1 VRQFGI
7 REVNMRV
14 VAILLALCAIPLA
27 AQQQEP
33 QQQPRPR
40 PLSPDG
46 IASAQVLGEWVKS
59 ERETFT
65 MGGDRYQGGRWID
78 ILYGRPLLRGR
89 EAFTGTGAEY
99 GKATYAGAPIWRAGA
114 NVSTRLRSEVP
125 LIFGTT
131 TVPAGEHTLF
141 IELKSPAEWTLVISR
156 WGASP
161 TFEPKDKQNTIYGA
175 FGYTPD
181 RDIVRVAMN
190 VETLPYRVE
199 ELEWEFLDM
208 TADSGRVAIRWD
220 RSMASAPFRVA
231 R

>member
-1 VRQFGI
+1 MTI
-7 REVNMRV
+7 HYA
-14 VAILLALCAIPLA
+14 VAIALLAASMSLA
-27 AQQQEP
+27 AQEP
-33 QQQPRPR
+33 QRPAAR

-65 MGGDRYQGGRWID
+65 MGGDRYQSGRWID

-89 EAFTGTGAEY
+89 DAFTGTGAEY
-99 GKATYAGAPIWRAGA
+99 GRATYAGAPIWRAGA
-114 NVSTRLRSEVP
+114 NVTTRLRSEVP
-125 LIFGTT
+125 LIFDKT

-141 IELKSPAEWTLVISR
+141 IELKSPTESNLVVSGWR
-156 WGASP
+156 ASP
-161 TFEPKDKQNTIYGA
+161 TFTPEDKQNTIYGA

-181 RDIVRVAMN
+181 RDRVRVAMK
-190 VETLPYRVE
+190 VDALPYRVE
-199 ELEWEFLDM
+199 ELVWEFLDM
-208 TADSGRVAIRWD
+208 TTDSGRIAIRWD